1 MESLLQDV
9 RYGLRMM
16 AKNPVFTIVAVITLA
31 LGIGANTAIFTLFDQ
46 VLLRRLPVRDPQEL
60 VQFRSSGADSGRIN
74 ARGNNSGDYFSYPMY
89 SDLRDQTTV
98 FSGVLAT
105 FFTQVGLEW
114 HNQPELVNTELVSG
128 NYFET
133 LGLRP
138 ALGRLFVQSD
148 DTAQNANPLV
158 VLSFTS
164 WQRRF
169 GADPGIL
176 NQTLLLNSHPFTVIG
191 VVQPGFHS
199 VVVGDSPD
207 FFVPMM
213 MKPEITPGWNDLD
226 NHRSKWLNVFA
237 RLKPGTPAAQAEAGV
252 NILWRGLRT
261 EEFKT
266 IKAHSASF
274 KERFIDKSH
283 LTLLGGGRG
292 YSPLR
297 ENIRTPLLILMGM
310 VGLVML
316 IACANVASLL
326 LVRAAGR
333 VREMSIRYA
342 LGARRGR
349 IVRQLLIEGAMLGV
363 VGGTLAVILAPQVSA
378 LLLRRMLADNN
389 GQTPFSSQPDL
400 RILVFNFGLAI
411 VVSLLFSLA
420 PAFQFWRPDLTPALK
435 QQTTTVAGG
444 GLRFRRVSVGLQIG
458 LSLLLLVGSG
468 LFIRT
473 LYNLKTLD
481 VGFSTDHLLT
491 FGIDAKLAGYDPKDI
506 PALFRRVEGTLA
518 ALPGVHSVAA
528 TNDPELAGNTE
539 GKTISIGGYVAK
551 DDENMDAEWSVVTM
565 GYFSTLEK
573 PVIAGRT
580 FSEQD
585 GPDTAKVAV
594 INESL
599 ARHYFGGAQ
608 QAVGH
613 FLVSSGNRDEKPDM
627 EIVGVVGDARHEGV
641 RNEIRRTVYVPY
653 LQAKEAGF
661 IPLEFYV
668 RTWQAPQAAEATVSA
683 AMRNLDSKLALDTMR
698 TMDEQINDN
707 LSTEGM
713 IALLA
718 ASFGVLATLLA
729 AVGLYGVLAYATVQR
744 TREIGIR
751 IALGASRG
759 NVAQM
764 VLVEVARLAGVSIA
778 LALPAALVL
787 GRLIGSQL
795 FGVSNYDP
803 LTLVAVTLL
812 VGLMAL
818 FAAWIPTRRATRVDP
833 MVALRY
839 E

>member
-1 MESLLQDV
+1 
-9 RYGLRMM
+9 
-16 AKNPVFTIVAVITLA
+16 
-31 LGIGANTAIFTLFDQ
+31 
-46 VLLRRLPVRDPQEL
+46 
-60 VQFRSSGADSGRIN
+60 
-74 ARGNNSGDYFSYPMY
+74 MY
-89 SDLRDQTTV
+89 SDLRDQNTV

-148 DTAQNANPLV
+148 DVMQNANPLV

-176 NQTLLLNSHPFTVIG
+176 NQTLLLNGHPFTVIG

-207 FFVPMM
+207 FFAPMM

-226 NHRSKWLNVFA
+226 NHRSRWLNIFA
-237 RLKPGTPAAQAEAGV
+237 RLKPGTTARPGRSRPQHFVAGV
-252 NILWRGLRT
+252 ADGRIQRPSRPTRRLSRNGSSTRVTSRCST
-261 EEFKT
+261 EVV
-266 IKAHSASF
+266 
-274 KERFIDKSH
+274 
-283 LTLLGGGRG
+283 G

-363 VGGTLAVILAPQVSA
+363 AGGTLAVILAPQVSA

-400 RILVFNFGLAI
+400 RIFVFNFGLAI

-420 PAFQFWRPDLTPALK
+420 PAIQFWRPDLTPALK

-473 LYNLKTLD
+473 LYNLKTLN

-506 PALFRRVEGTLA
+506 PALFRRVEDTLA

-539 GKTISIGGYVAK
+539 GKTIAIGGYVAK
-551 DDENMDAEWSVVTM
+551 DDEDMNVEWSVVTM

-573 PVIAGRT
+573 P
-580 FSEQD
+580 
-585 GPDTAKVAV
+585 
-594 INESL
+594 
-599 ARHYFGGAQ
+599 
-608 QAVGH
+608 
-613 FLVSSGNRDEKPDM
+613 
-627 EIVGVVGDARHEGV
+627 
-641 RNEIRRTVYVPY
+641 
-653 LQAKEAGF
+653 
-661 IPLEFYV
+661 
-668 RTWQAPQAAEATVSA
+668 
-683 AMRNLDSKLALDTMR
+683 
-698 TMDEQINDN
+698 
-707 LSTEGM
+707 
-713 IALLA
+713 
-718 ASFGVLATLLA
+718 
-729 AVGLYGVLAYATVQR
+729 
-744 TREIGIR
+744 
-751 IALGASRG
+751 
-759 NVAQM
+759 
-764 VLVEVARLAGVSIA
+764 
-778 LALPAALVL
+778 
-787 GRLIGSQL
+787 
-795 FGVSNYDP
+795 
-803 LTLVAVTLL
+803 
-812 VGLMAL
+812 
-818 FAAWIPTRRATRVDP
+818 
-833 MVALRY
+833 
-839 E
+839 

>member
-1 MESLLQDV
+1 METLLQDV
-9 RYGLRMM
+9 RYGLRMLG
-16 AKNPVFTIVAVITLA
+16 KSPGFTAVAVITLA

-60 VQFRSSGADSGRIN
+60 VQFQCSGSDTGRLN
-74 ARGNNSGDYFSYPMY
+74 SRGNNSGDYFSYPMY
-89 SDLRDQTTV
+89 RDLRDQGTV
-98 FSGVLAT
+98 FNGVLAT
-105 FFTQVGLEW
+105 FFTQVGLRW

-148 DTAQNANPLV
+148 DVAQSANPLV
-158 VLSFTS
+158 VLSFAS

-169 GADPGIL
+169 GADPDIL
-176 NQTLLLNSHPFTVIG
+176 NQTLLLNGHPFNVIG

-226 NHRSKWLNVFA
+226 NHRSRWLTIFA
-237 RLKPGTPAAQAEAGV
+237 RLKPGTTPAQAEAGS
-252 NILWRGLRT
+252 NILWRALRT
-261 EEFKT
+261 EEFKQ
-266 IKAHSASF
+266 IKTHSASF
-274 KERFIDKSH
+274 EERFINKSH
-283 LTLLGGGRG
+283 LTLLNGAVGF
-292 YSPLR
+292 SPLR

-363 VGGTLAVILAPQVSA
+363 AGGTLAMILAPQVSA
-378 LLLRRMLADNN
+378 LLLRRMLADNA

-400 RILVFNFGLAI
+400 RIFAFNFGLAI
-411 VVSLLFSLA
+411 MVSLIFSLA
-420 PAFQFWRPDLTPALK
+420 PALQFWRPDLTPVLK

-444 GLRFRRVSVGLQIG
+444 GLRFRRVSVGVQIG

-473 LYNLKTLD
+473 LYNLKTLN

-506 PALFRRVEGTLA
+506 SALFRRVEDTLA

-528 TNDPELAGNTE
+528 TNDPELAGNSE

-551 DDENMDAEWSVVTM
+551 DDEDMNVEWSVVTM

-573 PVIAGRT
+573 PVVAGRS
-580 FSEQD
+580 FNEQD

-594 INESL
+594 VNESL
-599 ARHYFGGAQ
+599 ARHYFGSAQ
-608 QAVGH
+608 QALGH
-613 FLVSSGNRDEKPDM
+613 FLASGGKDAKPDTQ
-627 EIVGVVGDARHEGV
+627 IVGVVGDARHEGV
-641 RNEIRRTVYVPY
+641 RNEIKRTVFVPY
-653 LQAKEAGF
+653 LQAKEAGN
-661 IPLEFYV
+661 IPLEFYL
-668 RTWQAPQAAEATVSA
+668 RTWQAPQTAEATVSS

-707 LSTEGM
+707 LSTERM

-759 NVAQM
+759 SVARM
-764 VLVEVARLAGVSIA
+764 VLTEVAWLAGVSIA
-778 LALPAALVL
+778 LAVPAALVL

-795 FGVSNYDP
+795 FGVSNHDP

>member
-1 MESLLQDV
+1 METLRQDV

-16 AKNPVFTIVAVITLA
+16 AKNPGFTIVAIITLA
-31 LGIGANTAIFTLFDQ
+31 MGIGANTAIFTLFDQ

-60 VQFRSSGADSGRIN
+60 VQFRSSGADTGRLN
-74 ARGNNSGDYFSYPMY
+74 SRGNNQGDYFSYPMY
-89 SDLRDQTTV
+89 QDLRNQNTV

-148 DTAQNANPLV
+148 DVVQNANPLV

-169 GADPGIL
+169 GSDPGIL
-176 NQTLLLNSHPFTVIG
+176 NQTLLLNGHPFTVIG

-199 VVVGDSPD
+199 VVVGDAPD
-207 FFVPMM
+207 FFAPMM

-226 NHRSKWLNVFA
+226 DHRSKWLTIFA
-237 RLKPGTPAAQAEAGV
+237 RLKPGIASAQAEAGLDV
-252 NILWRGLRT
+252 LWRALRT

-266 IKAHSASF
+266 IKTHSPIF

-283 LTLLGGGRG
+283 LSLLNGAIG

-297 ENIRTPLLILMGM
+297 ENARTPLLILMGM

-349 IVRQLLIEGAMLGV
+349 IVRQLMIEGGMLGV
-363 VGGTLAVILAPQVSA
+363 AGGTLAVILAPQVSA
-378 LLLRRMLADNN
+378 LLLRRMLADNS

-400 RILVFNFGLAI
+400 RIFIFNFGLAI

-420 PAFQFWRPDLTPALK
+420 PAIQFWRPDLTPALK

-444 GLRFRRVSVGLQIG
+444 GLGFRRASVGVQIG

-473 LYNLKTLD
+473 LYNLKTLN

-506 PALFRRVEGTLA
+506 PALFRRVEDTLA

-528 TNDPELAGNTE
+528 TNDPELAGNSE
-539 GKTISIGGYVAK
+539 GRTINVAGYAAK
-551 DDENMDAEWSVVTM
+551 DDEDMNVEWSVVTAD
-565 GYFSTLEK
+565 YFSTLEK
-573 PVIAGRT
+573 PMVAGRS
-580 FSEQD
+580 FSQQD
-585 GPDTAKVAV
+585 GPDAAPVTVV
-594 INESL
+594 NESL
-599 ARHYFGGAQ
+599 ARRYFGSAQ
-608 QAVGH
+608 QALGH
-613 FLVSSGNRDEKPDM
+613 SLSAKDGKPDM
-627 EIVGVVGDARHEGV
+627 QIVGVVADARHEGV
-641 RNEIRRTVYVPY
+641 RIEIRRTVFIPY
-653 LQAKEAGF
+653 LQAKEAGN

-668 RTWQAPQAAEATVSA
+668 RTWQAPETAEATVSS

-707 LSTEGM
+707 LSTERM

-751 IALGASRG
+751 LALGASRG
-759 NVAQM
+759 NVARM
-764 VLVEVARLAGVSIA
+764 VLTEVARLAAISVA
-778 LALPAALVL
+778 VALPAALAL

-795 FGVSNYDP
+795 FGVSSHDP